1 MSMYE
6 GTFIGVGYILSEE
19 ERYTLFQKLWDE
31 NNLKLYNELMDDYF
45 FRVNY
50 ETWFF
55 GRKAY
60 DFNEHG
66 EAKSIDTLVTLPLLQ
81 DDGTFGA
88 EIGEVLTL
96 LGVSFEEINTKWCSP
111 NIYVVSWQDYA

>member
-31 NNLKLYNELMDDYF
+31 DNFELYNELMDDYF

-50 ETWFF
+50 DTWFF
-55 GRKAY
+55 GRKVY

-66 EAKSIDTLVTLPLLQ
+66 EAKSIDTLAMLPLLQ